1 MVHGVEEITN
11 GQRRLASVAAPLS
24 VVPVSSSISRF
35 AELVLAVERPL
46 RASFVARYGPERGRE
61 ATAEALAFA
70 WENLDR
76 VSAMANPAGYLY
88 RVGQSRTRERKVRF
102 VPYTPVIGMPEIEPV
117 LQRALAKL
125 SERQRIAVVLAHG
138 YGYTHAEIADLLG
151 IRRSSVQ
158 NHVERGLAALRSALG
173 ETS

>member
-1 MVHGVEEITN
+1 MVHNVEELTS
-11 GQRRLASVAAPLS
+11 GTRHLAA
-24 VVPVSSSISRF
+24 VPVPAAGAAVSPPQARF
-35 AELVLAVERPL
+35 AQLVAAVERPL
-46 RASFVARYGPERGRE
+46 RASLVARYGPERGRE

-76 VSAMANPAGYLY
+76 VAAMANPAGYLY

-102 VPYTPVIGMPEIEPV
+102 IPYTPTAGIPEIEPA
-117 LQRALAKL
+117 LQKAIAKL
-125 SERQRIAVVLAHG
+125 SEHQRIAVVLAHG

>member
-1 MVHGVEEITN
+1 MVHGVEEVTK
-11 GQRRLASVAAPLS
+11 GPRRLASVPAPVPGVAA
-24 VVPVSSSISRF
+24 SSSSSRF
-35 AELVLAVERPL
+35 AELVVAVERPL
-46 RASFVARYGPERGRE
+46 RASLVARYGPERGRE

-76 VSAMANPAGYLY
+76 VAAMANPAGYLY

-102 VPYTPVIGMPEIEPV
+102 VPYTPAIGMPEIEPV
-117 LQRALAKL
+117 LQRAIAKL
-125 SERQRIAVVLAHG
+125 SEHQRIAVVLAHG
-138 YGYTHAEIADLLG
+138 YGYTHAEIGDLLG

>member
-1 MVHGVEEITN
+1 MVHSVDELTN
-11 GQRRLASVAAPLS
+11 GQRRFASMSAPEPGVALS
-24 VVPVSSSISRF
+24 SPSSRF
-35 AELVLAVERPL
+35 AELVAVVERPL
-46 RASFVARYGPERGRE
+46 RASLVARYGPERGRE

-70 WENLDR
+70 WENIER

-102 VPYTPVIGMPEIEPV
+102 VPYTPASGMPEIEPV

-125 SERQRIAVVLAHG
+125 SEHQRIAVVLAHG

-151 IRRSSVQ
+151 IRRTSVQ

-173 ETS
+173 EIS

>member
-1 MVHGVEEITN
+1 
-11 GQRRLASVAAPLS
+11 
-24 VVPVSSSISRF
+24 VPRSS
-35 AELVLAVERPL
+35 P
-46 RASFVARYGPERGRE
+46 
-61 ATAEALAFA
+61 AEALAFA

-76 VSAMANPAGYLY
+76 VAGMSNPAGYLY

-102 VPYTPVIGMPEIEPV
+102 VPYTPPTGMPEIEPE
-117 LQRALAKL
+117 LQRAITKL
-125 SERQRIAVVLAHG
+125 TEHQRVAVVLAHG